1 MIDDHSGLAPD
12 WQQQVGDSL
21 YRDGPQIMCVRQW
34 SHYVLCSRQRWMPDM
49 QAFAENPDHAM
60 LAGVMLKD
68 GDSTTVVRL
77 EIDGRSYVVKRY
89 NIRNGWYAL
98 RRLFRPSRA
107 WRCWRNAHIL
117 LTVGIRTPSPVLMLE
132 RRWGPL
138 RRQAYFVTDW
148 VEGPDALQY
157 LSEVP
162 LNLSVWKQ
170 VLGLFGRFF
179 ADMRRHGLVHG
190 DCKATNFIISAGEL
204 FVLDLDG
211 MRQERSVRRFS
222 RYFQRDLQRFRANWR
237 HDEQATELI
246 NGLFSELNV
255 KVKT

>member
-1 MIDDHSGLAPD
+1 MINEHPVSPPD
-12 WQQQVGDSL
+12 WQQVDDSL
-21 YRDGPQIMCVRQW
+21 YRDGPQIVCVRQW
-34 SHYVLCSRQRWMPDM
+34 SLFALCSRRHWAPGM
-49 QAFAENPDHAM
+49 QAFVENPDHAM
-60 LAGVMLKD
+60 TAGVMLKD
-68 GDSTTVVRL
+68 GDSTTVVRV

-107 WRCWRNAHIL
+107 WHCWRNAHL
-117 LTVGIRTPSPVLMLE
+117 LVALSIRTPCPVLMLE

-138 RRQAYFVTDW
+138 RRQAYFVTEW
-148 VEGPDALQY
+148 VGGADALQY
-157 LSEVP
+157 LSGVP
-162 LNLSVWKQ
+162 LNLAVWKP
-170 VLGLFGRFF
+170 VLVLFRRFF
-179 ADMRRHGLVHG
+179 ANMQRHALVHG
-190 DCKATNFIISAGEL
+190 DCKATNFIVDADEL

-211 MRQERSVRRFS
+211 MRQERSKRRFS

-237 HDEQATELI
+237 HDEQAMELI